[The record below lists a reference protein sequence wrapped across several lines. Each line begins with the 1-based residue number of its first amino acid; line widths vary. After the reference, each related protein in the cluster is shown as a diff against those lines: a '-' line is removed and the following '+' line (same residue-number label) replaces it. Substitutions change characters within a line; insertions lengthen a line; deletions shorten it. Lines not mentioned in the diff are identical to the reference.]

1 MSYSKQGG
9 GGIGATCQSS
19 TISLYETS
27 AVSLFAHL
35 PTPMLL
41 VTLTVTLVR
50 LLVLRSSP
58 HIFEEK
64 RDCLQSKLLYGS
76 SVCVQDELNLAL

>member
-1 MSYSKQGG
+1 MSYSKQGR
-9 GGIGATCQSS
+9 GGIGATCQNS

-35 PTPMLL
+35 PTPMFL

-58 HIFEEK
+58 QIFEEK